1 MSVLW
6 TKFELE
12 GLDLSK
18 LNGGSGGGGRKK
30 VGRPN
35 GCGLRGQNVFTGK
48 CDVRLSKEEDSL
60 LTRLAERNETSRSE
74 VMRKALR
81 DFIKFNNIDE

>member
-6 TKFELE
+6 TEFELE

-18 LNGGSGGGGRKK
+18 LNGGYGGKK

-81 DFIKFNNIDE
+81 DFAKWNGEE

>member
-1 MSVLW
+1 M
-6 TKFELE
+6 
-12 GLDLSK
+12 SK
-18 LNGGSGGGGRKK
+18 LSDGYGGKK

-60 LTRLAERNETSRSE
+60 LTRLAEKYETSRSD

-81 DFIKFNNIDE
+81 DFVKWNGWEE